1 MVYDPLVWKKDD
13 DFENPD
19 LKKLKKK
26 KKKKR
31 KTRLKSGKTY
41 FASTLLG
48 NSSLKVTVF
57 QI

>member
-26 KKKKR
+26 KKKR
-31 KTRLKSGKTY
+31 KSRLKSGKTY